1 MSQYEIESQ
10 WITPDGIA
18 GVAFRFGD
26 IVRLKKAEF
35 SDELFVVIALVSL
48 SPTPM
53 FGVTRLPDEKYV
65 TALQEELES
74 TGRSTGRKLVIKKPG
89 EKPSTNA

>member
-1 MSQYEIESQ
+1 MSQYEIESR

-53 FGVTRLPDEKYV
+53 FGVTSPDEKYV

-74 TGRSTGRKLVIKKPG
+74 TGRSTGRKLIIKKPG